1 MLLNRAKLFSENIE
15 VGFFPVKIGCPVF
28 LDQSKV
34 LEVLGVFAEVVYF
47 NVMMYYWGGGAME
60 IVQQLYYIHFYV
72 QFKR

>member
-15 VGFFPVKIGCPVF
+15 VGFFPVKIGCHVF
-28 LDQSKV
+28 SYQSKV
-34 LEVLGVFAEVVYF
+34 LEFLGVFAEVYF
-47 NVMMYYWGGGAME
+47 NVMIYYWGGGGME